1 MMVMDWKG
9 DAATAREVTERG
21 FEIIHDGRTVPG
33 IIWTPEETDSPSP
46 VVLIGHG
53 ASGHK
58 RQPHLLALAR
68 RLVRHHGIAAVAID
82 GPAHGDRVT
91 ADGELTADERRSAMR
106 DGTVIEDTITDWKA
120 TLDAT
125 QALPEIGVGQVG
137 YWGLSMGTIFG
148 LPFVAREP
156 RVQAAVLGLMGTGG
170 FMGDT
175 LLPYAADIRCPVLF
189 LQQLDDELIPNETGV
204 ALYESL
210 ATGEKELHRNPGA
223 HAAIPPAEFDHTEAF
238 LAQHLR

>member
-1 MMVMDWKG
+1 MIEFKSET
-9 DAATAREVTERG
+9 TARDVTERG
-21 FEIIHDGRTVPG
+21 FEIAHDGRTVPG
-33 IIWTPEETDSPSP
+33 ILWTPEAAEGPTP

-58 RQPHLLALAR
+58 REPHLLSLAR
-68 RLVRHHGIAAVAID
+68 RLVRHHRISAVTID
-82 GPAHGDRVT
+82 GPAHGDRVL
-91 ADGELTADERRSAMR
+91 AEGGSLEDQRRSAMV
-106 DGTVIEDTITDWKA
+106 DSTIIEDTVIDWKA
-120 TLDAT
+120 TLDAV
-125 QALPEIGVGQVG
+125 QALPDVGVGPVG

-156 RVQAAVLGLMGTGG
+156 RVEAAVLGLMGTGG
-170 FMGDT
+170 FMGDM

-189 LQQLDDELIPNETGV
+189 LQQLDDELIPGDTCA

-210 ATGEKELHRNPGA
+210 ATEEKALHRNPGA
-223 HAAIPPAEFDHTEAF
+223 HAAIPPAEFDNTEAF

>member
-1 MMVMDWKG
+1 MNWNG
-9 DAATAREVTERG
+9 EATTAREVTERG
-21 FEIIHDGRTVPG
+21 FEIIHDDRMIPG
-33 IIWTPEETDSPSP
+33 IIWTPESTQVAAP

-53 ASGHK
+53 ATGHK

-68 RLVRHHGIAAVAID
+68 RLVRHHGMTAVAID
-82 GPAHGDRVT
+82 GPAHGDRMSS
-91 ADGELTADERRSAMR
+91 AGEPSADERRAAMR
-106 DGTVIEDTITDWKA
+106 DGTVIEETIGDWKA
-120 TLDAT
+120 TLDAV
-125 QALPEIGVGQVG
+125 QSLPEIGVGPVG

-156 RVQAAVLGLMGTGG
+156 RVDAAVLGLMGTGG

-189 LQQLDDELIPNETGV
+189 LQQLDDELIPNESGA

-210 ATGEKELHRNPGA
+210 ATANKEIHRNPGA
-223 HAAIPPAEFDHTEAF
+223 HAAIPPEEFDHTEAF
-238 LAQHLR
+238 FAAHLR

>member
-1 MMVMDWKG
+1 MDWKG
-9 DAATAREVTERG
+9 EATTSREVTERG
-21 FEIIHDGRTVPG
+21 FEVTHDGRRVPG
-33 IIWTPEETDSPSP
+33 IVWTPEATETPTP

-58 RQPHLLALAR
+58 REPHLLALAR
-68 RLVRHHGIAAVAID
+68 RLVRHHGISAVAID
-82 GPAHGDRVT
+82 GPAHGDR
-91 ADGELTADERRSAMR
+91 APAGGEPTADERRSAMR
-106 DGTVIEDTITDWKA
+106 DGPVIEDTIIDWKA
-120 TLDAT
+120 TLDAV
-125 QALPEIGVGQVG
+125 QALPEVGIAPVG

-156 RVQAAVLGLMGTGG
+156 RVEVAVLGLMGTGG

-189 LQQLDDELIPNETGV
+189 LQQLDDELIPTETGT

-210 ATGEKELHRNPGA
+210 ATNEKEIRRNPGA
-223 HAAIPPAEFDHTEAF
+223 HAAIPPAEFDLTEAF
-238 LAQHLR
+238 LAQHLL